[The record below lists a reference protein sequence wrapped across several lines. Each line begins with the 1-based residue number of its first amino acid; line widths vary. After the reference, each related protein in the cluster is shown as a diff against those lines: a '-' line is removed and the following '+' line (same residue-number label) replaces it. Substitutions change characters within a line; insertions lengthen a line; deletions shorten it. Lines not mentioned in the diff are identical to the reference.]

1 MELTTYLNRLLLNYN
16 DIRVKKNILELSKSV
31 IVNGHLRLFSLF
43 SEKKYYERMK
53 GLLGGESAHTL
64 DSETLLHCVQ
74 QRSIE
79 ALGDCK
85 RVYVLHDPSDIRK
98 PSSQDMEHIGKVLG
112 LNKAVINGYRSVN
125 CVAIDPDNQGV
136 NLLFHELYS
145 QEHPNY
151 ISQEALE
158 HPETLPAD
166 KAAIYAKK
174 QHINGMILCQQQLKG
189 SHDLLK
195 KQHKTRVITHIL
207 DREFDSEDLF
217 SYINDL
223 GDEFVIRA
231 KLSRIASQGEEKST
245 PTGKISKRLYYPKL
259 VVKKFANQS
268 SYSIDT
274 ITIKN
279 KTYRQVTAV
288 LEWDSIVLDGK
299 SYSVVRI
306 TLKQGNKPLFEHPM
320 LLITNRLIQTGEAAK
335 NVYQAYVLRFKIEV
349 VFKFLKQNLGWETFQ
364 IRDFNSIK
372 NLLALAFFLVGY
384 FKELEEELQKH
395 ELAQFLCKIAYSK
408 GKITPFFLLKGLEKI
423 AHFNEIKQW
432 MEAENISHEQIQA
445 LLDEFL
451 S

>member
-1 MELTTYLNRLLLNYN
+1 
-16 DIRVKKNILELSKSV
+16 
-31 IVNGHLRLFSLF
+31 
-43 SEKKYYERMK
+43 MK
-53 GLLGGESAHTL
+53 GLLGGAASHTL
-64 DSETLLHCVQ
+64 DSKTMISCVQ
-74 QRSIE
+74 QQSLQ
-79 ALGDCK
+79 ALGDCG

-98 PSSQDMEHIGKVLG
+98 PSSQDMEHLGKVMG
-112 LNKAVINGYRSVN
+112 LKKEVINGYKSVN

-151 ISQEALE
+151 ISQKALE
-158 HPETLPAD
+158 SPENLPVA
-166 KAAIYAKK
+166 KAKVFAEKR
-174 QHINGMILCQQQLKG
+174 HINGMILCKQQVKG

-195 KQHKTRVITHIL
+195 STHKERVITHIL

-231 KLSRIASQGEEKST
+231 KLSRVSSEGEEKLT
-245 PTGKISKRLYYPKL
+245 PKGKISKVLHHPKL
-259 VVKKFANQS
+259 VDMKFANQS
-268 SYSIDT
+268 SYHIPK

-279 KTYRQVTAV
+279 KTYHEVTCV
-288 LEWDSIVLDGK
+288 LEWTSLILDGK
-299 SYSVVRI
+299 TYNVVRI
-306 TLKQGNKPLFEHPM
+306 TLKQGNTPLFQHPM
-320 LLITNRLIQTGEAAK
+320 LLITNRKIEKGEDAK
-335 NVYQAYVLRFKIEV
+335 NIYHAYILRFKIEV

-364 IRDFNSIK
+364 IRDFEAIK
-372 NLLALAFFLVGY
+372 NILALAFFLVGY

-423 AHFNEIKQW
+423 ANFNEVKQW
-432 MEAENISHEQIQA
+432 MENEKITQEQIQA

-451 S
+451 T